1 MPRVSLGQIGIELWE
16 EGQGHPILLL
26 HGFPATNMLWHNVV
40 PTLVAAGCRCLAPD
54 LVGFGHSDAPDDVEI
69 DMGSQAGWMLGLL
82 DRLEVQRVLVVAHD
96 IGTAVA
102 QIMVAR
108 APERILGLMLID
120 GVYAD
125 RWGLD
130 ALESIRS
137 FDRAAADSLFRIL
150 VRRMHRQ
157 WTTEVSEHVIRR
169 LLAPYEGAV
178 GGARL
183 IRAARSLDPQQTVAI
198 LDVLARQPVP
208 SRVLWGEKD
217 PFLTVDEVARPLAD
231 LLRARLKLYSG
242 GHFLPLE
249 RPAEIASEVI
259 AFLRDLPRIE

>member
-1 MPRVSLGQIGIELWE
+1 MPRVTLGEISIELWE
-16 EGQGHPILLL
+16 EGKGHPVLLL
-26 HGFPATNMLWHNVV
+26 HGFPTTNFLWHNVV
-40 PTLVAAGCRCLAPD
+40 PRLVAAGCRSFAPD
-54 LVGFGHSDAPDDVEI
+54 LVGFGHSDAPDGVAI

-82 DRLEVQRVLVVAHD
+82 DVLEIQRVLLVAHD
-96 IGTAVA
+96 VGTAVA

-125 RWGLD
+125 RWGLE

-137 FDRAAADSLFRIL
+137 FDRTAADSLFRIL

-178 GGARL
+178 GGCRL
-183 IRAARSLDPQQTVAI
+183 IRAARSLDPQQTMAI
-198 LDVLARQPVP
+198 LDVLRRQPVP
-208 SRVLWGEKD
+208 SRVVWGEKD
-217 PFLTVDEVARPLAD
+217 QFLTVDEVARPLAD
-231 LLRARLKLYSG
+231 LLGARLKLYSG

-259 AFLRDLPRIE
+259 AFLRDLPGTE